1 MLCVKITI
9 LSQAT
14 RTEGW
19 LPDLGDGRL
28 ASDLEIRTPTF
39 LARAVI
45 DPYLL
50 QIIHQSR
57 AGHRLTFR
65 NTWPV
70 CKLQPVY
77 VMQSTLLV
85 SFHYLSS
92 RSIKAKKKKKKR
104 KIQEKSKRQEKIK
117 LIEGKNLIF

>member
-92 RSIKAKKKKKKR
+92 RSIKAKKKKKKER
-104 KIQEKSKRQEKIK
+104 YKKKARDKKKLNSLREKT
-117 LIEGKNLIF
+117 